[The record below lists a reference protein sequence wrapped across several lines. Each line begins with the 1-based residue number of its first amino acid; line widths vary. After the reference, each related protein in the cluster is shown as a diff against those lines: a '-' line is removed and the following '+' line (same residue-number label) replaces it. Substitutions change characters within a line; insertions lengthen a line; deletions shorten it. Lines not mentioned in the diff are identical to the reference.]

1 MDIDTAWPDPT
12 KTAEENNLIYVERM
26 PGIIQHGHDILTME
40 QWREYFARLEGPE
53 GCDFQES
60 PTLTWKCGGGMD
72 KSLSEAILRKMGLDE
87 NIVSDVLETVESLGG
102 GCDCEILFNAAERI
116 DP

>member
-1 MDIDTAWPDPT
+1 MTSTWPDPS
-12 KTAEENNLIYVERM
+12 KTVEENNKDYVRIVM
-26 PGIIQHGHDILTME
+26 PAAVKRAHELMDVE

-60 PTLTWKCGGGMD
+60 PTWSWQCGGGTD
-72 KSLSEAILRKMGLDE
+72 KSKSRSILFKMGLHE
-87 NIVSDVLETVESLGG
+87 ETINEALECVHSLGG
-102 GCDCEILFNAAERI
+102 HCDCEVLFNAAERI